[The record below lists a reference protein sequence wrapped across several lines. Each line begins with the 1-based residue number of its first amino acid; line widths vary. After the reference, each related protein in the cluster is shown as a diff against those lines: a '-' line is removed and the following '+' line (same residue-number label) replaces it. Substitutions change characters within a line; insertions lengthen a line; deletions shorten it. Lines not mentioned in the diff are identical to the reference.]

1 MKSKLGFTLIELLVV
16 IAIIGILAA
25 VILSSLNTARNG
37 AEDARVQSELDS
49 LSKQS
54 LISFIPINGF
64 DAVCGTNGVTQDP
77 GIARLISSVTTASGG
92 TVVCNSEALAFAVSA
107 PLENG
112 QYWCVDGDGVKKE
125 IPNALTAVETTCP

>member
-1 MKSKLGFTLIELLVV
+1 MKQAGFTLIELLVV

-25 VILSSLNTARNG
+25 TILVSLNDARWG
-37 AEDARVQSELDS
+37 AQDARVQSEMDS

-64 DAVCGTNGVTQDP
+64 DSVCGTNGITQDP
-77 GIARLISSVTTASGG
+77 TIVRLISSIGSVSGG
-92 TVVCNSEALAFAVSA
+92 PVICNGGALEFAVSA

-112 QYWCVDGDGVKKE
+112 FWCVDGDGVKKE
-125 IPNALTAVETTCP
+125 IAVALGASVTLCP